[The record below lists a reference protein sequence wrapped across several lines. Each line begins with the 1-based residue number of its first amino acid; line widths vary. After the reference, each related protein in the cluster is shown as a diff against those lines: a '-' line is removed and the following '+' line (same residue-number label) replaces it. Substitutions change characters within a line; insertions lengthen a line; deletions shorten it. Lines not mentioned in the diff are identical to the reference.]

1 MEMQQRIDALIQ
13 MRREKPE
20 HHHHWEH
27 LQKALLNEPDLL
39 SPPQAEHL
47 KAEFRVIRQKELLAF
62 WDEQFHEVVITG
74 NRSEIYVS
82 KFTSSITGSGQ
93 FAAPAPSLHVGKTSI
108 SESELAVIKQLA
120 TARSAKAIGK
130 TMVAEMIGGAYDDAS
145 AKQKAY

>member
-20 HHHHWEH
+20 HHHHWDH

-47 KAEFRVIRQKELLAF
+47 KAEFRVIRQQELLNF

-74 NRSEIYVS
+74 NRSESYVS

-93 FAAPAPSLHVGKTSI
+93 YASSAPSLTLGKTSI
-108 SESELAVIKQLA
+108 SEDQLEIIKQYA
-120 TARSAKAIGK
+120 TGRK
-130 TMVAEMIGGAYDDAS
+130 
-145 AKQKAY
+145 

>member
-1 MEMQQRIDALIQ
+1 MEMQQRIDVLIQ

-47 KAEFRVIRQKELLAF
+47 KAEFRVIRQQELLNF

-74 NRSEIYVS
+74 ERSESYVS

-93 FAAPAPSLHVGKTSI
+93 YATSAASLALGKTTMT
-108 SESELAVIKQLA
+108 ETELAQVKQMLA
-120 TARSAKAIGK
+120 QRLDQHK
-130 TMVAEMIGGAYDDAS
+130 
-145 AKQKAY
+145 

>member
-1 MEMQQRIDALIQ
+1 MEMQQRIDALIR

-47 KAEFRVIRQKELLAF
+47 KAEFRVIRQQELLNF

-74 NRSEIYVS
+74 NRSESYVS
-82 KFTSSITGSGQ
+82 KFTSSIIGSGPYASS
-93 FAAPAPSLHVGKTSI
+93 AASLTLGKTSI
-108 SESELAVIKQLA
+108 SEDQLEIIKQYA
-120 TARSAKAIGK
+120 TGRK
-130 TMVAEMIGGAYDDAS
+130 
-145 AKQKAY
+145 

>member
-20 HHHHWEH
+20 HKHHWEH

-47 KAEFRVIRQKELLAF
+47 KAEFRVIRQQELLNF

-74 NRSEIYVS
+74 ERSESYVS

-93 FAAPAPSLHVGKTSI
+93 YATSAASLALGKTTMT
-108 SESELAVIKQLA
+108 ETELAQVKQMLA
-120 TARSAKAIGK
+120 QRLDQHK
-130 TMVAEMIGGAYDDAS
+130 
-145 AKQKAY
+145 

>member
-1 MEMQQRIDALIQ
+1 MEMQQRIDALIR

-47 KAEFRVIRQKELLAF
+47 KAEFRVIRQQELLNF

-74 NRSEIYVS
+74 NRSESYVS

-93 FAAPAPSLHVGKTSI
+93 YASSAASLTLGKSTMT
-108 SESELAVIKQLA
+108 ETELAQVKRMLA
-120 TARSAKAIGK
+120 DRLDQHK
-130 TMVAEMIGGAYDDAS
+130 
-145 AKQKAY
+145 

>member
-1 MEMQQRIDALIQ
+1 MEMQQRIDVLIQ

-20 HHHHWEH
+20 HKHHWEH

-47 KAEFRVIRQKELLAF
+47 KAEFRVIRQQELLNF

-74 NRSEIYVS
+74 ERSESYVS

-93 FAAPAPSLHVGKTSI
+93 YATSAASLALGKTTMT
-108 SESELAVIKQLA
+108 ETELAQVKQMLA
-120 TARSAKAIGK
+120 QRLDQHK
-130 TMVAEMIGGAYDDAS
+130 
-145 AKQKAY
+145 

>member
-1 MEMQQRIDALIQ
+1 MEMQQRIDALIR

-47 KAEFRVIRQKELLAF
+47 KAEFRVIRQQELLNF

-74 NRSEIYVS
+74 ERSESYIVPRV
-82 KFTSSITGSGQ
+82 TSSSIVGSGQ
-93 FAAPAPSLHVGKTSI
+93 YAASAASLTLGKTSI
-108 SESELAVIKQLA
+108 SEDQLEMIKQY
-120 TARSAKAIGK
+120 
-130 TMVAEMIGGAYDDAS
+130 VAGR
-145 AKQKAY
+145 K